1 MAINRKVFYLLN
13 FVSKDIEWI
22 YKYRFKKWRM
32 KKDEVHGNDK
42 AFIENQ
48 TVVVYKWGANVSELP
63 CIFLIIKYI
72 QYCLEN
78 YFNDHHF

>member
-1 MAINRKVFYLLN
+1 MFYLLN

-42 AFIENQ
+42 AFIGNQ
-48 TVVVYKWGANVSELP
+48 AVVVYIWGANVSELLG
-63 CIFLIIKYI
+63 IFLIFE
-72 QYCLEN
+72 L
-78 YFNDHHF
+78 